1 MMGNT
6 TDPVNEESMK
16 LVQLESPADGQDMA
30 VMTTDKGVI
39 KFVLYPEYAP
49 KAVDNFK
56 KLVKEGFDG
65 MGYGETNCTDHN
77 RPL

>member
-30 VMTTDKGVI
+30 VMTTDKGVNLCFI
-39 KFVLYPEYAP
+39 RNMRP
-49 KAVDNFK
+49 KRWTTLK
-56 KLVKEGFDG
+56 SW
-65 MGYGETNCTDHN
+65 
-77 RPL
+77 